1 MRVIFNQQ
9 YEPIKVV
16 SEIVY
21 QQMLAREEVNHDQVM
36 IN

>member
-21 QQMLAREEVNHDQVM
+21 QQMLDRKEVNDDQVL

>member
-16 SEIVY
+16 SETVY
-21 QQMLAREEVNHDQVM
+21 QQMLDEELVNDDQVM
-36 IN
+36 IS